1 MKFTKDKKYNFISYT
16 KEFKVEYESDYYE
29 GIFNKIL
36 RWQIDNYRKFSA
48 YDSPKAEYKG
58 KYVKCNYSL
67 SLNYKTF
74 IDEITY
80 LDGTKKEGYYTF
92 LETSNEPW
100 NFHTKKE
107 LNDFLKNAMETMKKG
122 IKDYYY
128 NQDVYKIVK

>member
-36 RWQIDNYRKFSA
+36 RWQIDNYRGFSA

-107 LNDFLKNAMETMKKG
+107 LNDFLKNAMEIMKKG